1 MSINSENSLLSNK
14 IVYDITKFT
23 HLDYPDK
30 LACIVWFY
38 GCNMRCAYCYNDDI
52 VYANKGN
59 FSLDD
64 VLEFLKSRQ
73 GLLDGVVLSGGE
85 ATNYNL
91 TSFVK
96 KVKELG
102 FAIKLDTNGT
112 NFNNLLK
119 LCSSGFID
127 YVALDYKAPEYK
139 FKALTLSNRFGEFS
153 KSLNYLLE
161 SSIAF
166 EVRTTV
172 HADLLDEQDINE
184 IIVDLAKRGYKRD
197 YFIQEF
203 LTTKSNIGNIKAPE
217 KSISKVHLLNDRL
230 NIVFR

>member
-1 MSINSENSLLSNK
+1 VSINSENSLLSNK

-30 LACIVWFY
+30 LACIVWFC
-38 GCNMRCAYCYNDDI
+38 GCR
-52 VYANKGN
+52 
-59 FSLDD
+59 
-64 VLEFLKSRQ
+64 
-73 GLLDGVVLSGGE
+73 LLDGVVLSGGE

-91 TSFVK
+91 VGFVK

-112 NFNNLLK
+112 NFNNLRK
-119 LCSSGFID
+119 LCLSGFID

-139 FKALTLSNRFGEFS
+139 FKALTLSNRFDEFS
-153 KSLNYLLE
+153 KSLNYLLK
-161 SSIAF
+161 SGIAF

-172 HADLLDEQDINE
+172 HADLLDAQDINE

-203 LTTKSNIGNIKAPE
+203 LATKSNIGNIKAPE
-217 KSISKVHLLNDRL
+217 KSMGILYPFPLIFFIRFLEVFALNLLIKARIPASVIS
-230 NIVFR
+230 